1 VWCVVLACSCE
12 GWEENMLAV
21 TNCIIARERV
31 VGEWIRVRTWLRA
44 GEQLQYQYKWYEY
57 GTNS

>member
-1 VWCVVLACSCE
+1 
-12 GWEENMLAV
+12 MLAV